1 MNMDEFLEAEAGK
14 HIAESE
20 QNATTEE
27 FISNRTLEDQIRKIR
42 ELIKQRKY
50 GDAEKIYYVVKS
62 HYANMEKKQSD
73 ERRDLHREL
82 TEVNKELITSLNEM
96 RGELDKRS
104 TVIRQLLIKA
114 KEYIQSGDMYKANKI
129 YLEVKDMFKALPEV
143 FSEKKAE
150 LENEIMGFYGHL
162 VREFNKKTYSKL
174 TEKGKLIE
182 NHILTALG
190 YLKTGHMEAAKKEYD
205 TIYQLYTELPEGYL
219 YEKTMIYNQILS
231 LHKLTE
237 SGVKTTEAKEEVS
250 LMQEELAKAT
260 NKGSPTKMEPPKLEE
275 VPTPETKK
283 EQPKFIPPQKDLAK
297 VKNKQIEAEDAVSKK
312 EEKKGFFSFLKKEK
326 TEEKQE
332 AKNETDIEQKI
343 SVKTDTE
350 MENPPVP
357 SM

>member
-27 FISNRTLEDQIRKIR
+27 FISNRTIEDQIRKIR

-50 GDAEKIYYVVKS
+50 ADAEKIYYVVKS
-62 HYANMEKKQSD
+62 HYANMEKKQSN

-162 VREFNKKTYSKL
+162 VKEFNKKTYHKL

-237 SGVKTTEAKEEVS
+237 SGVKTTEAKEEVN
-250 LMQEELAKAT
+250 LMQQELAKAT
-260 NKGSPTKMEPPKLEE
+260 NKKSSSTLAKPPKFED
-275 VPTPETKK
+275 VPSPETKV
-283 EQPKFIPPQKDLAK
+283 ETPKFTPPKKDLAK
-297 VKNKQIEAEDAVSKK
+297 IKEKQIEADKPVSQD
-312 EEKKGFFSFLKKEK
+312 KKGFFSFLKKEK
-326 TEEKQE
+326 KEEKQE
-332 AKNETDIEQKI
+332 AKNGTDIEKKI